1 MNDCDVIVVG
11 LGPTGTTLAALLA
24 QHGLRVAAFDRLPG
38 LYPLPRA
45 IGLDHEA
52 LRIWQGLGLADALQP
67 HVAAYR
73 PSEYRG
79 VQGQLIKRLDMAPPP
94 HRLGWAPNGVFDQPA
109 VEGVLR
115 THLAALPGVH
125 MATATEVLA
134 CEERGDGVVATVRG
148 ADGREHAWRA
158 RYAVACDGGAS
169 PIRKR
174 LGIALEDLGFDEP
187 WLVVDARVRP
197 DKLAEL
203 PQTQV
208 QYCEPSRPST
218 FVVGPGNHRRCEL
231 MLLPGEP
238 LHERWPDEALW
249 PLLARWIKPG
259 DAELWRA
266 AAYRFHGLVA
276 QRWRAGRVLLAGD
289 AAHMTPPFMAQGMV
303 QGLRDAANLAWKLHR
318 VLAAGA
324 PESLLDSYEAERK
337 PHVQDTTRSAIG
349 LGRVICERDPAA
361 ARARDE
367 RMLAECGGVVPTT
380 IRQSMLPD
388 LAAGL
393 VASGSPGAGCLFP
406 QPRVTLQPS
415 GHAGLLDDVA
425 GGGLRVL
432 ADDDALAP
440 AAAQALHAALQPL
453 QGRLLRRVAAG
464 AVPPGPGIAFT
475 EEATLLADWQR
486 SLGARFAIVRPD
498 HAVYATAAD
507 SAGALHHL
515 HTLAAQ
521 IGRA

>member
-1 MNDCDVIVVG
+1 
-11 LGPTGTTLAALLA
+11 
-24 QHGLRVAAFDRLPG
+24 
-38 LYPLPRA
+38 
-45 IGLDHEA
+45 
-52 LRIWQGLGLADALQP
+52 
-67 HVAAYR
+67 
-73 PSEYRG
+73 
-79 VQGQLIKRLDMAPPP
+79 
-94 HRLGWAPNGVFDQPA
+94 
-109 VEGVLR
+109 
-115 THLAALPGVH
+115 
-125 MATATEVLA
+125 
-134 CEERGDGVVATVRG
+134 
-148 ADGREHAWRA
+148 
-158 RYAVACDGGAS
+158 
-169 PIRKR
+169 
-174 LGIALEDLGFDEP
+174 
-187 WLVVDARVRP
+187 
-197 DKLAEL
+197 
-203 PQTQV
+203 
-208 QYCEPSRPST
+208 
-218 FVVGPGNHRRCEL
+218 
-231 MLLPGEP
+231 
-238 LHERWPDEALW
+238 
-249 PLLARWIKPG
+249 
-259 DAELWRA
+259 
-266 AAYRFHGLVA
+266 
-276 QRWRAGRVLLAGD
+276 
-289 AAHMTPPFMAQGMV
+289 MV

-415 GHAGLLDDVA
+415 GR
-425 GGGLRVL
+425 GGLRVL